1 MVTKK
6 KQSGKKTTQHRSL
19 RKTDAAQPFLSFQF
33 TQQSVYWV
41 ILSALVLALGA
52 WVMYL
57 TLKVNQIY
65 DDIDAANAQ
74 SGYMMPLHRR

>member
-6 KQSGKKTTQHRSL
+6 KQSSKKTTEHRSL
-19 RKTDAAQPFLSFQF
+19 QKTSASQPFFTFQF
-33 TQQSVYWV
+33 TQQSIYWV
-41 ILSALVLALGA
+41 ILSILVLALGA

-74 SGYMMPLHRR
+74 NGYMMPLHRR

>member
-6 KQSGKKTTQHRSL
+6 KQSGKKATQHRSL
-19 RKTDAAQPFLSFQF
+19 QKTNSPQPFLSFQF

-41 ILSALVLALGA
+41 ILSILVLALGA

-65 DDIDAANAQ
+65 DDVDAANAQ
-74 SGYMMPLHRR
+74 NGYMMPIHRR